1 MKNMLL
7 AKVSLF
13 FFAFALTLSM
23 AHGQELSKADAKKWK
38 KIAKDYTKNPG
49 QLKQLSEEHR
59 ELKRSAS
66 QKEAELASLKQAS
79 VEKDRRLNM
88 LQNEMNQL
96 RARLADAQSNT
107 QERPSP
113 VVTQQQP
120 TMVENESGV
129 LFKVQIGAYE
139 DRRIDDE
146 YSNAN
151 NLTIEGDI
159 IQKVLIGKF
168 RNYDDAERL
177 KTQLRGMGLSDAWVV
192 SFRDGARVPIEEV
205 RNN

>member
-13 FFAFALTLSM
+13 IFAFALCFNFSY
-23 AHGQELSKADAKKWK
+23 AQELSKADAKKWK

-66 QKEAELASLKQAS
+66 QKEAELASLKQSS

-96 RARLADAQSNT
+96 RARLADAQST
-107 QERPSP
+107 VQERPSP
-113 VVTQQQP
+113 VVNQQP
-120 TMVENESGV
+120 TMVQDESGI

-146 YSNAN
+146 YSNVD
-151 NLTIEGDI
+151 NLSVEGDI

-192 SFRDGARVPIEEV
+192 SYRDGARVPIDEV
-205 RNN
+205 RND